1 MDPKRSVRMEQ
12 NRSRATIGVIT
23 LAMVSLFAGAS
34 VSATLEDYA
43 APVYAEEDPFEG
55 AVDDVTGE
63 DTWEAKETESK
74 PFGKHI
80 RKAMKSRMDDR
91 MEDRTEHLE
100 KRIQIDSNLISAF
113 QFCQDNA
120 DCTADAESL
129 SEMIG
134 KLSSAVD
141 GMQAKLDGSDS
152 VADKED
158 YEDGTQEECEEKGGT
173 WTTDDRKGE
182 YCALTDEY
190 KDWDERK
197 DWDEEKRMEF
207 SEEKS
212 IQLRAAQQAISF
224 CIASQD
230 CSADQETLGTVL
242 EHMTSR
248 ANHHSDCSDD
258 RRCDRD
264 HDRRKGFRGR
274 IGGVFCKM
282 LDRCEDRAQPLPA
295 PLQLEITQE
304 MCESRMGVWTEA
316 ADRGEG
322 VFYCDWSDDRE
333 QDDRGDE
340 EQETSDNQEDCEAN
354 GGTWYEDRQYC
365 HTE

>member
-1 MDPKRSVRMEQ
+1 
-12 NRSRATIGVIT
+12 
-23 LAMVSLFAGAS
+23 
-34 VSATLEDYA
+34 
-43 APVYAEEDPFEG
+43 
-55 AVDDVTGE
+55 
-63 DTWEAKETESK
+63 
-74 PFGKHI
+74 
-80 RKAMKSRMDDR
+80 
-91 MEDRTEHLE
+91 
-100 KRIQIDSNLISAF
+100 
-113 QFCQDNA
+113 
-120 DCTADAESL
+120 
-129 SEMIG
+129 
-134 KLSSAVD
+134 
-141 GMQAKLDGSDS
+141 
-152 VADKED
+152 
-158 YEDGTQEECEEKGGT
+158 
-173 WTTDDRKGE
+173 
-182 YCALTDEY
+182 
-190 KDWDERK
+190 
-197 DWDEEKRMEF
+197 MEF

-258 RRCDRD
+258 QRCDRD

-295 PLQLEITQE
+295 PPQVEITQE

-354 GGTWYEDRQYC
+354 GGTWYEERQYC